1 MIDFS
6 YMNFINITGI
16 QGFNTGLAVFY
27 WKMGTF
33 EKKKSI
39 NIIVKTFYIPSYT
52 SGTSPGQTIG
62 EKRLYLLT

>member
-33 EKKKSI
+33 EKK
-39 NIIVKTFYIPSYT
+39 
-52 SGTSPGQTIG
+52 
-62 EKRLYLLT
+62 YLLILL